1 MHVLSLE
8 EMYYL
13 CSVCV
18 CVCAYILMLFS
29 IMKISPYHFHWFVLW
44 SVAVRN
50 PWNKQTWVMS
60 QFLNPPKVNLKGLS
74 INHSDF
80 YKSVYVGL
88 GVKED
93 AGFLLG

>member
-1 MHVLSLE
+1 
-8 EMYYL
+8 
-13 CSVCV
+13 
-18 CVCAYILMLFS
+18 
-29 IMKISPYHFHWFVLW
+29 
-44 SVAVRN
+44 
-50 PWNKQTWVMS
+50 MS
-60 QFLNPPKVNLKGLS
+60 RFLNPPKVNLKGLS